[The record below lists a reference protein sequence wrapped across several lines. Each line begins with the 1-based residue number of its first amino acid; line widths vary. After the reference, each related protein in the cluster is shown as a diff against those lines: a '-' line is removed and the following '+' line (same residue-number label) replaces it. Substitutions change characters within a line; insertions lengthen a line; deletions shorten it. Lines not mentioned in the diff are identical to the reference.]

1 MLDIDG
7 QSMLKKFILF
17 NNLQHYIDHYW
28 ASLDMAEVDALS
40 AKDQFSVVPHC
51 SSLYKVSPVSR

>member
-1 MLDIDG
+1 MPIK
-7 QSMLKKFILF
+7 SIRF
-17 NNLQHYIDHYW
+17 NDLQHSTDHYW
-28 ASLDMAEVDALS
+28 TSLDMAEVDALS